1 MLLVDLSQQLDTH
14 WFLIDL
20 PQWLDTCWLLVGLP
34 QQLAGH
40 KVQICDTC
48 SIGIKYCIRLKIWL
62 LLFTLFKSLHLQNRC
77 TNLTIIMLKS
87 LIHNTD
93 CMPFFFYEWR
103 NRNSVQHS
111 TDNKYHHLIAS
122 RFQNIQNVLPKRVKT
137 PKGHCPGPWNALWLC
152 LVEDTSNLNGWVLCL
167 FLVYLIDSFRE
178 FSMSMTNR

>member
-1 MLLVDLSQQLDTH
+1 MHLVDLSQQLDTH
-14 WFLIDL
+14 WFLVNL
-20 PQWLDTCWLLVGLP
+20 PQWSDTCWLLVGLP

-103 NRNSVQHS
+103 NRDSVQRS
-111 TDNKYHHLIAS
+111 TDKYHHLIAS
-122 RFQNIQNVLPKRVKT
+122 HFQNLQNVLTKRVKT
-137 PKGHCPGPWNALWLC
+137 PKGHCPGPWNTLWLC
-152 LVEDTSNLNGWVLCL
+152 SVEDTSNLHGWILCL
-167 FLVYLIDSFRE
+167 FLVYLMDSLRE